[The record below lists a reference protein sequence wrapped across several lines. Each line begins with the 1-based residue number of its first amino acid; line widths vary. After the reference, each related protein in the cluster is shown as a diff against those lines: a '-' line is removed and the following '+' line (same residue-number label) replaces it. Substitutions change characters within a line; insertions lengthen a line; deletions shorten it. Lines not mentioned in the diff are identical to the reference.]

1 MTTSYPPASVSPPP
15 IAQVGPVAWVRK
27 NLFNSWF
34 NSVLTILLVLLLG
47 TTAINF
53 VRWAFSLAQWAVI
66 PANLP
71 LYFVGRFPASE
82 YWRVWVLVALL
93 AALAGQTWGILAK
106 TAPRLFSR
114 PVLIGLAIAA
124 LIAVISPTPPLYRL
138 LILGVELLVAAS
150 AWVGWQIG
158 SKIPGFGKWLA
169 LAWAIALP
177 IALWLLLGGFGL
189 RPVNINDWGGML
201 LTVFVS
207 VLSILL
213 SFPLGVLLA
222 LGRQSTLPVIRWL
235 STAYIE
241 LVRGLPLLSILFFAS
256 VMVPLFIPSN
266 IRLNL
271 VTRAIIGLTLFTA
284 AYLAE
289 TIRGGLQSIP
299 RGQTEAARALGLST
313 PLTLGLII
321 LPQALKVSI
330 PAIVGLFISLLQD
343 TTLLLII
350 GLFELLGISRAILA
364 NPQFIGRYAE
374 VYLFIG
380 LIFWVLCYAM
390 SWGSRRLEQ
399 SLNTAH

>member
-1 MTTSYPPASVSPPP
+1 MTTSYPPASASPPP
-15 IAQVGPVAWVRK
+15 IAQVGLVAWMRK

-34 NSVLTILLVLLLG
+34 NGILTILLVWLLG
-47 TTAINF
+47 STVINF
-53 VRWAFSLAQWAVI
+53 VRWAFSLAQWQVI

-71 LYFVGRFPASE
+71 LYFVGRFPASQ

-124 LIAVISPTPPLYRL
+124 LIAVIFPTPPLYRL
-138 LILGVELLVAAS
+138 LILGVELLTAVS
-150 AWVGWQIG
+150 AWIGWQLG
-158 SKIPGFGKWLA
+158 SRTPGFGKWLSI
-169 LAWAIALP
+169 AWAIALP

-222 LGRQSTLPVIRWL
+222 LGRQSTLPVIRGL

-271 VTRAIIGLTLFTA
+271 VIRAIIGLTLFTA

-299 RGQTEAARALGLST
+299 RGQTEASRALGLST

-399 SLNTAH
+399 SLNTTH